1 MIRFGPRQEA
11 ETSSSRSRH
20 RWSRLVPMLA
30 LVGVVVLLSGCGSE
44 VVQPY
49 SHITPQT
56 DKAEDIQT
64 LYKITFWAAL
74 IVFIGVQTAILYT
87 ALRFRRRN
95 EDRPEQVHGSRKLEI
110 AWTII
115 PAVILLV
122 LFIPNAQVI
131 FKHAAAEQGP
141 DKFDVDVIG
150 KQWWWEFRYRDI
162 PADPNNPDA
171 GPLVTANEVLLPV
184 GADVVFHVT
193 SNNVI
198 HSFWVPQLS
207 GKVDVIPGHDNPMQ
221 FVASTPGDYF
231 GECAEFCGAA
241 HAWMRFKVKIVP
253 EENFDA
259 WVNAWRTPPAIDAN
273 AETADVMEAPPA
285 FGACLACHNITG
297 TNARIAQ
304 QGMAVNSGYLDPQT
318 RRGRPGARAESD
330 PACLPRHDCRGRPG
344 KHARKPGAVAQ
355 ADRSGQRGRLHAQL
369 LHDGSRTHRRAGRRA
384 RDLSPESQ
392 AGGRLP
398 RRRSPRRR
406 RGAAR
411 GGRGDGSSTRTSGEE
426 FAVAH

>member
-11 ETSSSRSRH
+11 ETSTSRSRQ

-30 LVGVVVLLSGCGSE
+30 LAGVVVLLSGCGSE

-49 SHITPQT
+49 SQIYPQT

-74 IVFIGVQTAILYT
+74 IVFVGVQMAILYT

-171 GPLVTANEVLLPV
+171 GPLVTANEALLPV

-207 GKVDVIPGHDNPMQ
+207 GKVDVIPGHDNPLQ

-241 HAWMRFKVKIVP
+241 HAWMRFKVKVVP

-259 WVNAWRTPPAIDAN
+259 WVGAWRTPPAFDAN

-318 RRGRPGARAESD
+318 GEVIRGPGPNLTLLACRDTIAAGVLENTPENLERWLKQTDQVKEGVYMPNYYTMDPGLTDEQVDELVTYLQSLKPADGCPDEDLLVGGEVPAAEVEATD
-330 PACLPRHDCRGRPG
+330 PH
-344 KHARKPGAVAQ
+344 
-355 ADRSGQRGRLHAQL
+355 
-369 LHDGSRTHRRAGRRA
+369 
-384 RDLSPESQ
+384 PES
-392 AGGRLP
+392 
-398 RRRSPRRR
+398 
-406 RGAAR
+406 
-411 GGRGDGSSTRTSGEE
+411 GEDSQ
-426 FAVAH
+426 

>member
-1 MIRFGPRQEA
+1 MIRFGPRQEDQ
-11 ETSSSRSRH
+11 TSTSRSRH

-56 DKAEDIQT
+56 EKANDIQT

-74 IVFIGVQTAILYT
+74 IVFVGVQAAILYT

-122 LFIPNAQVI
+122 LFIPNAQGDLQARGRRAGAGQVRRRR
-131 FKHAAAEQGP
+131 HWQAVVVGVPLPRYPRGSEQSRRRSAGDGQRSAA
-141 DKFDVDVIG
+141 
-150 KQWWWEFRYRDI
+150 
-162 PADPNNPDA
+162 
-171 GPLVTANEVLLPV
+171 PV

-207 GKVDVIPGHDNPMQ
+207 GKVDVIPGHDNPLQ

-241 HAWMRFKVKIVP
+241 HAWMRFKVKVVP

-259 WVNAWRTPPAIDAN
+259 WVGAWRTPPAFDAN
-273 AETADVMEAPPA
+273 AETADVMEAPP
-285 FGACLACHNITG
+285 FGACLCAWHQHRG
-297 TNARIAQ
+297 TNAHSPNNGISIRVEGYPGPGPNLTLLACRDTIAA
-304 QGMAVNSGYLDPQT
+304 GVLENTPENLERWLKQT
-318 RRGRPGARAESD
+318 
-330 PACLPRHDCRGRPG
+330 
-344 KHARKPGAVAQ
+344 
-355 ADRSGQRGRLHAQL
+355 DR
-369 LHDGSRTHRRAGRRA
+369 
-384 RDLSPESQ
+384 
-392 AGGRLP
+392 
-398 RRRSPRRR
+398 
-406 RGAAR
+406 
-411 GGRGDGSSTRTSGEE
+411 
-426 FAVAH
+426 

>member
-1 MIRFGPRQEA
+1 MIRFGPRQED
-11 ETSSSRSRH
+11 ETSMPRSRH
-20 RWSRLVPMLA
+20 QWSRLVPLLA

-44 VVQPY
+44 VAQPY
-49 SHITPQT
+49 SHIAPQT
-56 DKAEDIQT
+56 GKTEDIQT
-64 LYKITFWAAL
+64 LYEIT
-74 IVFIGVQTAILYT
+74 
-87 ALRFRRRN
+87 
-95 EDRPEQVHGSRKLEI
+95 
-110 AWTII
+110 WTII

-162 PADPNNPDA
+162 PADPDNPDA
-171 GPLVTANEVLLPV
+171 GPLVTANEALIPV

-241 HAWMRFKVKIVP
+241 HAWMRFKVKVLP

-259 WVNAWRTPPAIDAN
+259 WVTAWRTPPTTDGN
-273 AETADVMEAPPA
+273 PETADVVEVPPA
-285 FGACLACHNITG
+285 FGVCLACHRING
-297 TNARIAQ
+297 TNAAVALD
-304 QGMAVNSGYLDPQT
+304 GMAGLSGYIQGPLETDEADAVSEENPRSAALDSQII
-318 RRGRPGARAESD
+318 PG
-330 PACLPRHDCRGRPG
+330 PGPNLTLLPVVTP
-344 KHARKPGAVAQ
+344 
-355 ADRSGQRGRLHAQL
+355 
-369 LHDGSRTHRRAGRRA
+369 
-384 RDLSPESQ
+384 
-392 AGGRLP
+392 
-398 RRRSPRRR
+398 SPRV
-406 RGAAR
+406 
-411 GGRGDGSSTRTSGEE
+411 SW
-426 FAVAH
+426 